1 MEVYDWRFILRVSF
15 RNVQVTVGACSAP
28 AKSLSPSSR
37 SRLVS
42 SPRFIIQRFERMSFL
57 RSHDSS
63 RVPFFVQPRRT
74 PRASVVRHTASVG
87 EDERGTVLGEEL
99 ARGVRARRCGGRWIV
114 LRCRRQWIHGHLRE
128 VSARAVA
135 VRESAR
141 ARARWMRAGD
151 RGVGEARRRAR
162 VDGGRAREDA
172 WTRGCDENARVE
184 RFFCVCHV
192 ILRILD

>member
-1 MEVYDWRFILRVSF
+1 MIGVLYYVSRFGTYRSQWVRARRPLNRFLRVRVLASF
-15 RNVQVTVGACSAP
+15 HH
-28 AKSLSPSSR
+28 
-37 SRLVS
+37 LVS
-42 SPRFIIQRFERMSFL
+42 SSSVLNECPFCGVTTRLESLFL
-57 RSHDSS
+57 SS
-63 RVPFFVQPRRT
+63 RDA
-74 PRASVVRHTASVG
+74 PRAPLSSVTRRRSVG